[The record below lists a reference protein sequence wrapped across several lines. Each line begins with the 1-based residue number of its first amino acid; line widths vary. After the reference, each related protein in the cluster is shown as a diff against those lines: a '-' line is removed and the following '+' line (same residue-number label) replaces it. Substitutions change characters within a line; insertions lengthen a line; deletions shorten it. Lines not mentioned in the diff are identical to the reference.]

1 MTVFFFPDNKIIN
14 TLGKI
19 IILSLINVLHT
30 VFIFFFYIKT
40 SYASL
45 VVRPVLNLLVNMF
58 EFI

>member
-1 MTVFFFPDNKIIN
+1 MTVFFPDNKIIN
-14 TLGKI
+14 ALGKI

-30 VFIFFFYIKT
+30 VFIYFFFFIKT